1 MEYRYNNIS
10 NNDNNNQKTKFQNSD
25 KRDLLK
31 SEFGFDDDEAN
42 EIIGSNEKD
51 KYQDYNEDD
60 DFLKEEDF
68 NDDDETYD
76 EDNDEDNDDDDY
88 ENKTSPSSSQNKNK
102 KTENGINKNKLYI
115 SEKYFYSNDK
125 SKDDEFIKKSLGTG
139 KNYSEGSQNNT
150 NNNNNGGEWREID
163 INDKNFSNAFEERVK
178 SEEMKRQELS
188 KKGITEVNGH
198 YYSNDI
204 LIPSKFESYFL
215 KPDEPISRNEKKY
228 FAKLDALQSAKKEKL
243 VSKRGFKYVD
253 TEYDDSPL
261 QTVVQSRLASKILQ
275 VLKES
280 QMFENNIN
288 INNNENNDDNNNNN
302 DENNDDNIEN
312 FNIDFDFEENKNK
325 NKTNFQNPNEID
337 QLSMDRIDPII
348 SKADIELTGA
358 VMSSDL
364 RWVKIFWKRRNHS
377 NINENSMKSKRHLKT
392 VDQLIKDDDLIKI
405 DSIQDTNL
413 KNILNN
419 TETNSAKQLIY
430 DFHSKS
436 DKSISISNIKSN
448 NSNSKIISKV
458 ITTKTNND
466 NDDDDNDNNNN
477 NNNNNDIIDPFNF
490 GNNNLHMAEN
500 KKVKLEISINNNQ
513 DDNNNNNIQD
523 NNIND
528 EKREKLLLKRFSNK
542 EFNDEENKEIEQ
554 LLKATPMKQVTNI
567 PYSIESL
574 LDTSDIVGPARHREI
589 ELKRRKKYRSLFFE
603 VTDRDISHRL
613 VKIKSRVRWIIG
625 KKVKS
630 KYVPDILFVKDQSEI
645 KDETSQ
651 DLITNY
657 IGPELRQLFYNKIKN
672 EIKRKEKLK
681 SKFSGLFNSNN
692 NDNNDNN
699 NDNSDDNNSSSKN
712 INEEKVNSLLKD
724 DEDDQV
730 DLIGILREFP
740 ELLHDRVVQKYLRM
754 ERKKKKEQEEDQ
766 YQEQEED
773 QEQEQEQQNNTNTKQ
788 MFKDFNKD
796 L

>member
-1 MEYRYNNIS
+1 MENLMEYRYNNIGNS
-10 NNDNNNQKTKFQNSD
+10 DNNNNNNQKTKFQNSD

-51 KYQDYNEDD
+51 RYQDYNED

-68 NDDDETYD
+68 NEDEDEDETYD
-76 EDNDEDNDDDDY
+76 EDDDDEDDYDD
-88 ENKTSPSSSQNKNK
+88 ENKKSPSSQNKNK

-139 KNYSEGSQNNT
+139 KNYSEGNNQNNQ
-150 NNNNNGGEWREID
+150 NNNNWREID

-178 SEEMKRQELS
+178 SEEMKKQELS
-188 KKGITEVNGH
+188 KKGITEVDGH

-228 FAKLDALQSAKKEKL
+228 FAKLDALHSAKKEKL

-253 TEYDDSPL
+253 SEYDDSPL
-261 QTVVQSRLASKILQ
+261 QTVVQSRLASKILE

-280 QMFENNIN
+280 QMFENHMNIN
-288 INNNENNDDNNNNN
+288 NNNNDNNENNDD
-302 DENNDDNIEN
+302 IEK
-312 FNIDFDFEENKNK
+312 FDFDFDFEENKNK

-348 SKADIELTGA
+348 SKADIELTSA

-413 KNILNN
+413 KNILSN

-436 DKSISISNIKSN
+436 DKSNSISNIKSN

-466 NDDDDNDNNNN
+466 NDNNNN
-477 NNNNNDIIDPFNF
+477 NNNIIDPFNF

-500 KKVKLEISINNNQ
+500 KSVKLEISINNN
-513 DDNNNNNIQD
+513 NNNNENNED

-554 LLKATPMKQVTNI
+554 LLKATPMKPVTNI

-657 IGPELRQLFYNKIKN
+657 IGPELRQLFVNKIKN

-692 NDNNDNN
+692 NDNNNDNN
-699 NDNSDDNNSSSKN
+699 NNSNNSSKN
-712 INEEKVNSLLKD
+712 INEERVNSLLKD

-754 ERKKKKEQEEDQ
+754 ERKKKKEEEQDQEQD
-766 YQEQEED
+766 QEQEED
-773 QEQEQEQQNNTNTKQ
+773 QEQEQEQEQEQQNNTNTKQ